1 MVQYSDQIKTL
12 SRVKRQQESPFGG
25 IMRLI
30 SGIAMIAGPI
40 AAATGGASGLM
51 ALAATAG
58 GALAGSIGSQI
69 ASRLINFFHNN
80 WSLLSVIFWSFKRSS

>member
-1 MVQYSDQIKTL
+1 MSRVVQFSDHIKSL

-25 IMRLI
+25 VMRLI

-58 GALAGSIGSQI
+58 GATACSRGSPL
-69 ASRLINFFHNN
+69 ASRMINFFHTN
-80 WSLLSVIFWSFKRSS
+80 WSFLSVI

>member
-1 MVQYSDQIKTL
+1 MSKVVQFSDQLKSL

-80 WSLLSVIFWSFKRSS
+80 CYFLSVILRS

>member
-1 MVQYSDQIKTL
+1 
-12 SRVKRQQESPFGG
+12 
-25 IMRLI
+25 MRLI

-69 ASRLINFFHNN
+69 ASRLINFFRNN